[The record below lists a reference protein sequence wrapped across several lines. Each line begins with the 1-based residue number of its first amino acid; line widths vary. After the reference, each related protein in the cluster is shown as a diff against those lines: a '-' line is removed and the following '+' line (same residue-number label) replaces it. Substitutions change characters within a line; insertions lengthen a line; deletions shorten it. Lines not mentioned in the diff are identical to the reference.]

1 MAVQAVSGGRQ
12 GVRLIRLAHEQPGS
26 IHAGARA
33 QSVADRH
40 ETRRQSEA
48 RAPRGANG
56 SEAEER
62 SKDQAV
68 ERIVATRA
76 MSWGTI
82 DPSSRGSTSRK
93 TLELIR

>member
-12 GVRLIRLAHEQPGS
+12 GVRLVRLAHEQPGS
-26 IHAGARA
+26 IRAAART

-48 RAPRGANG
+48 RAPRGASG

-62 SKDQAV
+62 SEDQAV
-68 ERIVATRA
+68 ERIPTTRA
-76 MSWGTI
+76 MSRWRSITI
-82 DPSSRGSTSRK
+82 PVVRPPATRSN
-93 TLELIR
+93 